1 MNELQ
6 RAVRA
11 QSIDIHDFHKDE
23 PVALALAA
31 VPDMEERDIVDQ
43 FTLIVMATELLAQAT
58 DGTAQAGSGQPKPAR
73 SRR

>member
-6 RAVRA
+6 RAVHTHD
-11 QSIDIHDFHKDE
+11 IDLSNFHRDE

-31 VPDMEERDIVDQ
+31 VPDLEERSIMEQ
-43 FTLIVMATELLAQAT
+43 LTLIVMATELLAQAT